1 MMTPTSVQTRTSS
14 SILDTCTWISPGK
27 HLKPYSVR
35 IWPIIFHYQNGPY
48 NPALLTNSTTGR
60 PSTVQDG
67 TCHTFHPRLPFTL
80 VVTTCPHLSEKASFP
95 SAHLLPGLLSRSPWP
110 QSHSPPFKTSFE
122 ALARGSHPQA
132 EGRRAKPHLRLP
144 SARST
149 PEPPLLPHPH
159 PWENCLPQGRTLVPK
174 RLGTAA
180 LEHKPDRIRLPSAPS
195 LRRSRLAA
203 EGTRV
208 PVPADSLWP
217 FATPLRSS
225 EHGVTCTASHT
236 CARFLPPRIALCWE
250 CLAKPHSLF
259 GIHLK
264 SSTRLFCSL
273 LPLLEPRHSASIS
286 M

>member
-1 MMTPTSVQTRTSS
+1 MVHTTLYPLLTAPQ
-14 SILDTCTWISPGK
+14 
-27 HLKPYSVR
+27 SVR
-35 IWPIIFHYQNGPY
+35 PLFK
-48 NPALLTNSTTGR
+48 S
-60 PSTVQDG
+60 G
-67 TCHTFHPRLPFTL
+67 TCHTLHPRLPFTP
-80 VVTTCPHLSEKASFP
+80 VVTTCPHLSEKAFFP

-122 ALARGSHPQA
+122 ALPRGSHPRA
-132 EGRRAKPHLRLP
+132 EGLRAKPHLRLP

-149 PEPPLLPHPH
+149 PEPPLPHPH

-174 RLGTAA
+174 RLGTPA
-180 LEHKPDRIRLPSAPS
+180 LEHKPDRVRLPSAPP

-208 PVPADSLWP
+208 PVPADSLWLNAVSRQP
-217 FATPLRSS
+217 HLHTGRLQSHCGSS

-236 CARFLPPRIALCWE
+236 CARSLPPRIALCWA
-250 CLAKPHSLF
+250 CLVKPHSLF

-286 M
+286 T